1 LQYVGRSED
10 VHAVVFWL
18 MGNLGG
24 ATFGKASV
32 MLVVLSICLPLLM
45 RYSWDLNALALGDEV
60 AESLGVNVGK
70 VRTAGMMLATLI
82 TSSVICFT
90 GTVGFVGL
98 VSPHITRMVLGAD
111 HRFLLPASCLS
122 GALLLLG
129 ADTIARTVVAPTEV
143 PVGIMT
149 SFVGIPFFLYLLA
162 KRRRQ
167 YWG

>member
-1 LQYVGRSED
+1 
-10 VHAVVFWL
+10 
-18 MGNLGG
+18 
-24 ATFGKASV
+24 
-32 MLVVLSICLPLLM
+32 
-45 RYSWDLNALALGDEV
+45 
-60 AESLGVNVGK
+60 
-70 VRTAGMMLATLI
+70 
-82 TSSVICFT
+82 
-90 GTVGFVGL
+90 VGFVGL